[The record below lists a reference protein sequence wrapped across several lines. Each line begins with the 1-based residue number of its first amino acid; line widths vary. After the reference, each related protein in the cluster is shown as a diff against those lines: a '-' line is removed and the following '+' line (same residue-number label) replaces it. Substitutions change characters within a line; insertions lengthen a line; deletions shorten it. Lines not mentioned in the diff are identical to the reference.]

1 MNSYCFF
8 RYKNL
13 NPDHELTLKK
23 VYFFWICPEIHAFEW
38 FGDMLSHL
46 EQQLSERGQKDLIE
60 YNIYLTR
67 GWDAKQVTATW
78 NLSLT

>member
-1 MNSYCFF
+1 
-8 RYKNL
+8 
-13 NPDHELTLKK
+13 LKK

-67 GWDAKQVTATW
+67 GWDAKQVTAMKEPRKFSIATFA
-78 NLSLT
+78 